1 MGPLITVENYLNDT
15 ACLILTDQVHPFMAR
30 VSPSSNGQFQQD
42 HMQKA
47 DSTNMTVSSV
57 YSNGLHGH
65 QIAIV
70 WDVVE
75 RERFAA

>member
-1 MGPLITVENYLNDT
+1 MGLLITIENCLNAT
-15 ACLILTDQVHPFMAR
+15 GCLIVTDQVHHFMAT
-30 VSPSSNGQFQQD
+30 VSPSSNGQFQQE

-57 YSNGLHGH
+57 YSNGLNGH
-65 QIAIV
+65 QISIV